1 MVVVTGSEEV
11 VGLGLEEDWGA
22 GNVIITK
29 HVSNTNTRGVNGF
42 SAICFHKSRA
52 FPDEKKR
59 EISAG
64 ALIFPRE
71 RGFPNKKRGECMDFC
86 VDYDDATGPKRTRKK
101 ETEAERDQKEAF
113 ITLSPSRVETRCLSS
128 YGPLHST

>member
-1 MVVVTGSEEV
+1 VAVSLVVVTGSEEV

-52 FPDEKKR
+52 FSDEKR
-59 EISAG
+59 DFRGSMDFSAG
-64 ALIFPRE
+64 AWISEQKE
-71 RGFPNKKRGECMDFC
+71 R
-86 VDYDDATGPKRTRKK
+86 DYVDATEPKRTRKK
-101 ETEAERDQKEAF
+101 RTEAERD
-113 ITLSPSRVETRCLSS
+113 
-128 YGPLHST
+128 

>member
-1 MVVVTGSEEV
+1 MERHVIIF
-11 VGLGLEEDWGA
+11 A
-22 GNVIITK
+22 PKYVIITK

-52 FPDEKKR
+52 FPDEKKK

-64 ALIFPRE
+64 AWIFPRE
-71 RGFPNKKRGECMDFC
+71 RRFPNKKRGECMDFC
-86 VDYDDATGPKRTRKK
+86 VDYADATGPERTRKK
-101 ETEAERDQKEAF
+101 HSLY
-113 ITLSPSRVETRCLSS
+113 IGTLSPSRVETRCLSS